1 MWCRWSLIAKR
12 LPGRTDNDVKNYW
25 NTKLRKK
32 LSKMGIDPVTH
43 KPYSQILSDYGNISG
58 ILNIGNQIGPLNINK
73 NLNYAPTPK
82 PEPSSVLTSFPNTN
96 MINMPMEF
104 QNSPSNGNIVPSLDF
119 MSHQFQQVNI
129 NQETTQPHFFNE
141 ATSSCSSSSS
151 SNVTQ
156 LSPLPQSYSCQAS
169 QVQNAPSS
177 SFNWSEFLITDPLP
191 FPGFQQQQDRH
202 FPGFSSSTNP
212 STFAQTPP
220 LNFASGNEYGLN
232 QVGQEEG
239 IGNFDVGST
248 IGGHTNNNRLEASSS
263 VSSFVNSILDKDS
276 EMQAEFPDILD
287 ESFDY

>member
-1 MWCRWSLIAKR
+1 
-12 LPGRTDNDVKNYW
+12 
-25 NTKLRKK
+25 
-32 LSKMGIDPVTH
+32 MGIDPVTH

-58 ILNIGNQIGPLNINK
+58 MLNTGNQIGPLNK
-73 NLNYAPTPK
+73 NLNYASTPK

-96 MINMPMEF
+96 MINMPTEF
-104 QNSPSNGNIVPSLDF
+104 QNSPSNENIVPSLDF

-129 NQETTQPHFFNE
+129 NQETIQPRFFNE

-156 LSPLPQSYSCQAS
+156 LSPLPQSYSCQLS
-169 QVQNAPSS
+169 QVQNSPSS
-177 SFNWSEFLITDPLP
+177 SFNWSEFLITDPLL

-212 STFAQTPP
+212 STFAQIPP

-239 IGNFDVGST
+239 IGKFDVGST